1 MLMSWM
7 SRLYGAGSG
16 WHLLRGVCSKLVNQL
31 SRVNNITAKLTNQ
44 FTQTGLS
51 TFDWQHPFTWLW
63 WWLPLRLSKRQ
74 SPLPTTVLL
83 RTTITRTIKL
93 HYYMLPPGSNH
104 LLKNSSFNLYV
115 LSEYELISS
124 WIFVYCI
131 LQHTEMEL
139 IKNVSKWYRHTILTL
154 TIQRKLNP

>member
-51 TFDWQHPFTWLW
+51 TFDWQQPFTWL

-83 RTTITRTIKL
+83 GTTLTRTIKL

-104 LLKNSSFNLYV
+104 LPSVYRWPPFDICVPLAITPLTAVCLTYEHALVFVFQLKP
-115 LSEYELISS
+115 LSPKID
-124 WIFVYCI
+124 
-131 LQHTEMEL
+131 
-139 IKNVSKWYRHTILTL
+139 
-154 TIQRKLNP
+154 